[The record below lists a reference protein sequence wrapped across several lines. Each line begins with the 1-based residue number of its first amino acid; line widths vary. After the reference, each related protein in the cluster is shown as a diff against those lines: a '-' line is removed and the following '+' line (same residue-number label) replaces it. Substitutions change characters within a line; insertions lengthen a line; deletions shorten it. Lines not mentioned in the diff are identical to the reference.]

1 LVSNDLPPPLVEPR
15 VDCTD
20 LDGFM
25 LNTERLMSSEL
36 PALYGNEIIGAA
48 LMLWCRAW
56 KQRPAAS
63 LPDDDKVNSA
73 FARLPLARFRKL
85 KDAVMHGFVKCSDGR
100 LYHPVLAAEAAKAYE
115 KKISFQKRRAAD
127 AQRIRNWRERKPH
140 QHRDGTGLLS
150 EGDAETP
157 NETRF
162 NTRVVADG
170 NGKDRDRYLESP
182 LSVGSK
188 SPKRGTRLAAEW
200 RPNERDWIDASNLL
214 GSRQAENEL
223 AKFRDY
229 WPAQPGKNAVKLDWD
244 ATWRNWVRRAAER
257 LPISSQGAAS
267 AFAASEPAVD
277 MGGEFRE
284 VAIRNLSRIVQMFLD
299 NGSWPFLR
307 LNRERLDAACRLTSF
322 RQSFGPKIR
331 GQRHDEFPRGPG
343 HGGAGS
349 GLRRKHQVQIEAKR
363 LKSFSATHHSGF
375 LS

>member
-1 LVSNDLPPPLVEPR
+1 LVSNDLPPPLVEPH

-36 PALYGNEIIGAA
+36 VALHGNEILGAA

-100 LYHPVLAAEAAKAYE
+100 LYHPVLAGEAAKAYE

-127 AQRIRNWRERKPH
+127 AQRLKGWRERQPH
-140 QHRDGTGLLS
+140 QHRDETGSLF
-150 EGDAETP
+150 EGNAETP

-162 NTRVVADG
+162 NTRFAADG
-170 NGKDRDRYLESP
+170 NGKDRDRDRDRDNIRKASPSESAKESSP
-182 LSVGSK
+182 RGS
-188 SPKRGTRLAAEW
+188 RLPPDW
-200 RPNERDWIDASNLL
+200 RPTDSDWMESCRSL
-214 GSRQAENEL
+214 GSRKAEVEL

-229 WPAQPGKNAVKLDWD
+229 WVAKPGKDGVKNDWY

-257 LPISSQGAAS
+257 LPISSQSAAS
-267 AFAASEPAVD
+267 AFPASEPTVD

-284 VAIRNLSRIVQMFLD
+284 VATRNLSRIVQMFVD
-299 NGSWPFLR
+299 KGSWPFPTPKPGEAGCRVPLEFLTPQLR
-307 LNRERLDAACRLTSF
+307 LETAITRTA
-322 RQSFGPKIR
+322 
-331 GQRHDEFPRGPG
+331 
-343 HGGAGS
+343 
-349 GLRRKHQVQIEAKR
+349 
-363 LKSFSATHHSGF
+363 
-375 LS
+375 

>member
-1 LVSNDLPPPLVEPR
+1 MPVSNDLPPPLVEPH

-36 PALYGNEIIGAA
+36 VALYGNEIIGAA

-63 LPDDDKVNSA
+63 LPDDDKINSA

-100 LYHPVLAAEAAKAYE
+100 LHHPVLAAEATKAYE
-115 KKISFQKRRAAD
+115 KKIAFQKRRATD
-127 AQRIRNWRERKPH
+127 AQRLNNWRKRQLDPRRNEV
-140 QHRDGTGLLS
+140 GLLS
-150 EGDAETP
+150 EGDAETLD
-157 NETRF
+157 ETRF

-170 NGKDRDRYLESP
+170 NGKDRDRDRDRDRYLESP
-182 LSVGSK
+182 PSVGSK
-188 SPKRGTRLAAEW
+188 SLKRGTRLAAEW
-200 RPNERDWIDASNLL
+200 RPNERDWIDAGNLL

-267 AFAASEPAVD
+267 AFAPSEPTVD

-284 VAIRNLSRIVQMFLD
+284 VPARNLSRVVQMFLE
-299 NGSWPFLR
+299 NSSWPFPTPKPGEAGCRVPLELLPAQLR
-307 LNRERLDAACRLTSF
+307 PGVSQVAA
-322 RQSFGPKIR
+322 
-331 GQRHDEFPRGPG
+331 
-343 HGGAGS
+343 
-349 GLRRKHQVQIEAKR
+349 
-363 LKSFSATHHSGF
+363 
-375 LS
+375 